1 MLNEIVGTNGDS
13 NVVPVKKL
21 KNNGRG
27 SDQLTPSR
35 SALFLGTRSLREQ
48 GVRYKSIGGPNGLNI
63 PPNYLRLM

>member
-13 NVVPVKKL
+13 NDVPVKKL
-21 KNNGRG
+21 KYNGRG

-35 SALFLGTRSLREQ
+35 SVLFLGTRSLREQ

-63 PPNYLRLM
+63 PQTI